1 MLPEA
6 LSRYGYTSYAE
17 WLKDLRGRGKIVF
30 ASLLPQAP
38 PRPEPDYNGAFAG
51 VLAALGLVPF
61 RHQKEALE
69 LLEGG
74 KNLVLSFSTAA
85 GKSLVFQAPVL
96 KAALEGRT
104 SLLLF
109 PTKALAHDQLQR
121 LRQMAKALG
130 VEGVFPYDGDTP
142 AEVRRKAREEGAL
155 ILTNPDM
162 LHYGLLPWHSD
173 WARFLGRL
181 QYLVLDELHVYR
193 GVFGTHTA
201 LILRRLLR
209 LAAHYGA
216 NPQVIAASATIANPK
231 AHAERLTGLPFSEA
245 KGEVRRAE
253 REVVVLKPKALD
265 QKGERRRSPLLE
277 GALLARAL
285 AEAGLKGLVFA
296 NARKSAELIARYA
309 GHPGVRPYRAGYT
322 AKERRK
328 LEEALKKGELSVL
341 VSTSALELGVDI
353 GELDAVVMVG
363 YPGSLSAFWQRAG
376 RAGRGE
382 RRALVVFIPREDPLD
397 EYFLTHP
404 DLLLKTPPE
413 QAVVDPENPGRGPPH
428 RHAAA
433 WELPLKKEE
442 IRSMFPWRESICPE
456 ALEELRE
463 KEGRYYTPRRNP
475 HRAITLRGLGATFTL
490 KDPSGRV
497 LGHLDERQ
505 AYWEAH
511 PGAIYLH
518 QGESY
523 RVRNLDLVR
532 REVVLLPALEEYYTE
547 PRVER
552 DLEVLSGAAVWP
564 GVYVG
569 RVRLREKVVGY
580 VKRRFFTGDVLEE
593 VPLEMPEVSFPTEAV
608 WFHPPDF
615 LPTPLLPGAIH
626 ALEHALI
633 GLLPLFVLAERQD
646 IGGISYPFYPYPLF
660 SGHGATVFIYD
671 GYPGGVGYARA
682 AAQVFPHWL
691 RAAYDLLKTCPCEEG
706 CPRCILSPKCG
717 NGNQNLDKKAALD
730 LATQMALL
738 LPRE

>member
-1 MLPEA
+1 MLPEV
-6 LSRYGYTSYAE
+6 LSRYGYTRYTE
-17 WLKDLRGRGKIVF
+17 WLQDLQDRGEIAF
-30 ASLLPQAP
+30 AQLLPQAP
-38 PRPEPDYNGAFAG
+38 PEPEPGYRGVFAG
-51 VLAALGLVPF
+51 VLQALGLVPF
-61 RHQKEALE
+61 RHQAEALDRVE
-69 LLEGG
+69 KGE
-74 KNLVLSFSTAA
+74 NLVLSFSTAA
-85 GKSLVFQAPVL
+85 GKSLVFQVPVL
-96 KAALEGRT
+96 KAALEGQT

-109 PTKALAHDQLQR
+109 PTKALAHDQLRR
-121 LRQMAKALG
+121 LRAMAEALG
-130 VEGVFPYDGDTP
+130 LQGVFPYDGDTP
-142 AEVRRKAREEGAL
+142 AQVRRRAREEGRIL
-155 ILTNPDM
+155 LTNPDM
-162 LHYGLLPWHSD
+162 LHFGLLPRHPD
-173 WARFLGRL
+173 WALFLDRL
-181 QYLVLDELHVYR
+181 HYLVLDELHVYR

-209 LAAHYGA
+209 LAAHYGRT
-216 NPQVIAASATIANPK
+216 PQVIAASATIQNPRE
-231 AHAERLTGLPFSEA
+231 HAEDLTGLPFTEGR
-245 KGEVRRAE
+245 GEVRRAE

-265 QKGERRRSPLLE
+265 PKGERRRSPLLE

-285 AEAGLKGLVFA
+285 AEAGLKGLVFV

-309 GHPGVRPYRAGYT
+309 GHPGVRPYRAGYP
-322 AKERRK
+322 AKERRR
-328 LEEALKKGELSVL
+328 LEESLKQGETPVL

-376 RAGRGE
+376 RAGRGN

-397 EYFLTHP
+397 EYFLAHP

-413 QAVVDPENPGRGPPH
+413 RAVADPRNPVLCPLH
-428 RHAAA
+428 LHAAA
-433 WELPLKKEE
+433 RELPLKKEE
-442 IRSMFPWRESICPE
+442 VLCPE
-456 ALEELRE
+456 ALMEL
-463 KEGRYYTPRRNP
+463 KEQNGRYHTPRRRP
-475 HRAITLRGLGATFTL
+475 HQALSLRGLGESFTL

-497 LGHLDERQ
+497 LGYLDERQ

-511 PGAIYLH
+511 PGAVYLH

-523 RVRNLDLVR
+523 RVRNLDLTR

-552 DLEVLSGAAVWP
+552 DLEVLSGEEVRP

-569 RVRLREKVVGY
+569 RVQLREKVVGY
-580 VKRRFFTGDVLEE
+580 VKKRFFTGSILEE

-608 WFHPPDF
+608 WFHPPQV
-615 LPTPLLPGAIH
+615 LPTPLIPGAIH

-633 GLLPLFVLAERQD
+633 GLLPLFILAERQD

-660 SGHGATVFIYD
+660 SGQGATVFIYD

-682 AAQVFPHWL
+682 AARDFPRWL
-691 RAAYDLLKTCPCEEG
+691 KAAYDLLRTCPCEEG

-717 NGNQNLDKKAALD
+717 NGNQYLDKKAALS

-738 LPRE
+738 FPRE

>member
-1 MLPEA
+1 VLPEA
-6 LSRYGYTSYAE
+6 LSRYGYTRYTE
-17 WLKDLRGRGKIVF
+17 WLQDLPDRGEIAF
-30 ASLLPQAP
+30 ARLLPPAP
-38 PRPEPDYNGAFAG
+38 PGLEAGYEGAFAG
-51 VLAALGLVPF
+51 VLEALGLVPF
-61 RHQKEALE
+61 RHQKEALDRV
-69 LLEGG
+69 EGG
-74 KNLVLSFSTAA
+74 ENLVLSFSTAA

-96 KAALEGRT
+96 KAALEGGT

-109 PTKALAHDQLQR
+109 PTKALAHDQLRR
-121 LRQMAKALG
+121 LRAMGKALG

-142 AEVRRKAREEGAL
+142 AEVRRRARETGL
-155 ILTNPDM
+155 VLLTNPDM
-162 LHYGLLPWHSD
+162 LHFGLLPRHPD
-173 WARFLGRL
+173 WADFLARL
-181 QYLVLDELHVYR
+181 RYLVLDELHVYR

-209 LAAHYGA
+209 LVAHYGGRL
-216 NPQVIAASATIANPK
+216 QVVAASATIQNPK
-231 AHAERLTGLPFSEA
+231 EHAERLTGLPFAEVR
-245 KGEVRRAE
+245 GEVRRAE

-265 QKGERRRSPLLE
+265 ARGEKRRSPLLE

-285 AEAGLKGLVFA
+285 AEAGLRGLVFA

-309 GHPGVRPYRAGYT
+309 NHPGVRPYRAGYT
-322 AKERRK
+322 AKERRR
-328 LEEALKKGELSVL
+328 LEEALKEGRTPVL
-341 VSTSALELGVDI
+341 VATSALELGMDI

-376 RAGRGE
+376 RAGRGT

-397 EYFLTHP
+397 EYFLAHP

-413 QAVVDPENPGRGPPH
+413 RAVADPENPVLCPLH
-428 RHAAA
+428 LHAAA
-433 WELPLKKEE
+433 RELPLRREE
-442 IRSMFPWRESICPE
+442 VLCPE
-456 ALEELRE
+456 ALAELKE
-463 KEGRYYTPRRNP
+463 KDGRYYTPRRNP
-475 HRAITLRGLGATFTL
+475 HRALSLRGLGASFTL
-490 KDPSGRV
+490 KDPTGRV
-497 LGHLDERQ
+497 LGYLDERQ

-511 PGAIYLH
+511 PGAVYLH

-523 RVRNLDLVR
+523 RVRNLDLLK

-552 DLEVLSGAAVWP
+552 DLEVLSGEEIRP

-569 RVRLREKVVGY
+569 RVHLREKVVGY
-580 VKRRFFTGDVLEE
+580 AKKRFYTGSVLEE
-593 VPLEMPEVSFPTEAV
+593 VPLEMPEVSFLTEAV
-608 WFHPPDF
+608 WFHPPEV
-615 LPTPLLPGAIH
+615 LPAPLVPGAIH

-646 IGGISYPFYPYPLF
+646 IGGISYPHYPYPLF
-660 SGHGATVFIYD
+660 SGQGATVFIYD

-682 AAQVFPHWL
+682 AARVFPRWL
-691 RAAYDLLKTCPCEEG
+691 KAAYELLKTCPCEEG

-717 NGNQNLDKKAALD
+717 NGNQYLDKKAALS